1 MASFSYWK
9 HPLNKNNLYKNKHV
23 VTSSHRTTSSSS
35 LQSISLFHQML
46 SNQKNSTLM
55 LLLPQTDLQTPS
67 SLNQSKS
74 SKFQT
79 QSEGQNQVQPAALVR
94 DDLPA
99 EGVSVW
105 IGLEYNIWDEGFYEG
120 ICGGHSLRFVFRVVC
135 CRIQGFARLG
145 YMLFLIGAQRKNA
158 ELGFEMQGG

>member
-1 MASFSYWK
+1 
-9 HPLNKNNLYKNKHV
+9 
-23 VTSSHRTTSSSS
+23 
-35 LQSISLFHQML
+35 
-46 SNQKNSTLM
+46 M
-55 LLLPQTDLQTPS
+55 LLPPQTDLQTPS

-105 IGLEYNIWDEGFYEG
+105 IGLEYNIWDEGFMKG
-120 ICGGHSLRFVFRVVC
+120 FVGDIAC
-135 CRIQGFARLG
+135 ASCLG
-145 YMLFLIGAQRKNA
+145 
-158 ELGFEMQGG
+158 